1 MTDEIFGPILPVMT
15 VQSLDDAI
23 NFVNSRPK
31 PLAAY
36 LFTKTKGIRERVI
49 KEVSAGGMVVNH
61 LLFHFATNKLP
72 FGGVGPSGMGAYH
85 GKFGFEEFSHRKSVL
100 TKPTRPD
107 VMALHLSPVYREGM
121 EAGAQ
126 AVLDSTSA
134 PVRLTRGTPVPG
146 VQDRV
151 IVVTGAGGGLGRE
164 YALTLAKEGASVVV
178 NDLGGSRDGTGAGHA
193 MADEVVNEIKEAGGR
208 AVANYDSVAESEG
221 AENIIKTA
229 LDEFGKV
236 DGVVSNAGILRDGTF
251 HKMEFANWDAVLKV
265 HLYGGYNVIRAA
277 WPHFR
282 EQSFGRVVVATSTSG
297 LFGNFGQANYGAAKL
312 GLVGLI
318 NTLAQEGAK
327 YNIKANA
334 VAPIAATRMTQDI
347 LPPEVFEKLTPEY
360 VAPVVAYLCTEEVPD
375 TASVFIVGG
384 GKVQRTALFQ
394 NEGVTFSDVPSVDD
408 VASKWGEIT
417 DLSAAQR
424 ATFSVG

>member
-1 MTDEIFGPILPVMT
+1 M
-15 VQSLDDAI
+15 
-23 NFVNSRPK
+23 
-31 PLAAY
+31 
-36 LFTKTKGIRERVI
+36 
-49 KEVSAGGMVVNH
+49 
-61 LLFHFATNKLP
+61 
-72 FGGVGPSGMGAYH
+72 
-85 GKFGFEEFSHRKSVL
+85 
-100 TKPTRPD
+100 
-107 VMALHLSPVYREGM
+107 
-121 EAGAQ
+121 
-126 AVLDSTSA
+126 
-134 PVRLTRGTPVPG
+134 PG

-164 YALTLAKEGASVVV
+164 YALTLAREGASVVV
-178 NDLGGSRDGTGAGHA
+178 NDLGGARDGTGSGSA
-193 MADEVVNEIKEAGGR
+193 MADEVVKEIRDAGGR

-221 AENIIKTA
+221 AANIIKTA
-229 LDEFGKV
+229 IDEFGKV

-251 HKMEFANWDAVLKV
+251 HKMEFGSWDAVLKV

-282 EQSFGRVVVATSTSG
+282 ENGFGRVVVATSTSG

-360 VAPVVAYLCTEEVPD
+360 VAPVVAYLCTEENPD

-384 GKVQRTALFQ
+384 GKVQRVALFQ
-394 NEGVTFSDVPSVDD
+394 NTGVTFTDVPSVDD
-408 VASKWGEIT
+408 VAGRWGEIT
-417 DLSAAQR
+417 DLSAAER
-424 ATFSVG
+424 ATFSLG